1 MIYPYVNVPV
11 SYYIIKFGTD
21 IIVNYYIGLIHFLAG
36 NLKIPDGFGTSSLV
50 YPQKKNI
57 KKIKSCIVRNEN
69 KFNNS
74 LNSKYLKI

>member
-1 MIYPYVNVPV
+1 MIYPYVKVPV

-50 YPQKKNI
+50 YPQKKTL
-57 KKIKSCIVRNEN
+57 KKSNHVLCETRINSIIV
-69 KFNNS
+69 
-74 LNSKYLKI
+74 